1 MAYKFINGSNFAQK
15 HLEFINHILK
25 NGCKPEEFTDEQIE
39 VMRFYFGDKLT
50 SSTGKTKLA
59 EEYLK
64 DLLKIA
70 IAADKDGKDALFIA
84 ELANVYA
91 DFWGVE

>member
-1 MAYKFINGSNFAQK
+1 
-15 HLEFINHILK
+15 
-25 NGCKPEEFTDEQIE
+25 
-39 VMRFYFGDKLT
+39 MRFYFGDKLT